1 MSPRGTHERGS
12 TVIEALVAVVLVAF
26 AGAVVASAAQTS
38 LRATR
43 AAAVLEQL
51 TAGAAA
57 DLARAEARGAPVGV
71 DDQVAT
77 DPTLGAG
84 VEHRVTITRSA
95 DVATLEARVVVPGA
109 DPFVLV
115 TRQYVPQ

>member
-1 MSPRGTHERGS
+1 MSPAGARERGS
-12 TVIEALVAVVLVAF
+12 TLVEALVALVLVAF
-26 AGAVVASAAQTS
+26 AGAVVAAAAETN

-57 DLARAEARGAPVGV
+57 DLARAEARGAPEGV
-71 DDQVAT
+71 DDQLIT

-84 VEHRVTITRSA
+84 VEHRVTVTRSG
-95 DVATLEARVVVPGA
+95 DVVTLEARVVAPGS
-109 DPFVLV
+109 DPFVLA
-115 TRQYVPQ
+115 TRQYVPR